1 MLSNLTT
8 PVVWPPNS
16 PDLNQMDCFVW
27 GAAER
32 DTNKTPC
39 NTTDEL
45 VKRIR
50 AVFKRFSKEVMVQ
63 VPRPY

>member
-1 MLSNLTT
+1 MKTNKKLEKKKKK
-8 PVVWPPNS
+8 
-16 PDLNQMDCFVW
+16 DFFVW

-39 NTTDEL
+39 NTKDEL

-50 AVFKRFSKEVMVQ
+50 AVFKRFSKEVMVH